1 MFTGTGSAVYG
12 GVGGGCML
20 SSLNNFSARQDAS
33 ALKNLGSHPVKVM
46 EFYHMFCEDWCSY
59 IVTEDKDDSDDE
71 SEDDNTDDSK
81 EADSKPDQETDKGTP
96 DLEMAGVSCPVSGQ
110 LVEAKE
116 FCPNAVQKYLDR
128 INPPSWWLDHTNDDA
143 FVDSVFEDESED
155 ESEDD
160 SEDDSESAKVADSK
174 PDQETDEGT
183 PDLEMAG
190 VSCPVSG
197 QL

>member
-1 MFTGTGSAVYG
+1 
-12 GVGGGCML
+12 ML
-20 SSLNNFSARQDAS
+20 TSLNNFSARQDAS
-33 ALKNLGSHPVKVM
+33 ALKSLGSHPVKVM
-46 EFYHMFCEDWCSY
+46 EFYHMFCEDWCSE
-59 IVTEDKDDSDDE
+59 IVTEDKNDSDDE

-81 EADSKPDQETDKGTP
+81 EADSKPDQETDEGTP

-110 LVEAKE
+110 LVEAKG

-143 FVDSVFEDESED
+143 FVDFVFEDESED

-190 VSCPVSG
+190 VSYPVSG